1 MYGIFLL
8 RIRNGVYDM
17 WLIFA
22 IITAIAWGAANLF
35 YKKGS
40 EPTDKYSHLKIVTM
54 VGFAMGIHAFIYLI
68 IKDFNYHPFDMIRYL
83 PVSAMYI
90 ISMTIGY
97 IGLRYIELSIAA
109 PVQNSAG
116 AVSAI
121 LLFIF
126 FPREMAIID
135 ILAVVIITTGVIGLA
150 MIEKKIEDDIRRL
163 EQTYVDPKY
172 QLGFMAITFPILY
185 AVIDGIGTFADGV
198 YLDELELIS
207 EDAALISYEFT
218 FFIVAVI
225 SFVYVR
231 FIKKEDF
238 FIFKERD
245 RAYAAIL
252 ETTGQFFYV
261 FAMAGNAIIAAP
273 LIAAHGIFSVILS
286 RIFLKEIMS
295 RGQYVMIAIVMLGI
309 ILLGISEG
317 M

>member
-1 MYGIFLL
+1 
-8 RIRNGVYDM
+8 M
-17 WLIFA
+17 WLISA
-22 IITAIAWGAANLF
+22 ILAAVAWGAANLF

-40 EPTDKYSHLKIVTM
+40 EPTDRYSHLKIVTM
-54 VGFAMGIHAFIYLI
+54 VGFVMGIHAFIYLI
-68 IKDFNYHPFDMIRYL
+68 IKDFNFNPFDMIRYL

-90 ISMTIGY
+90 LSMTIGY
-97 IGLRYIELSIAA
+97 VGLRYIELSIAA

-126 FPREMAIID
+126 FPRQMHWMD
-135 ILAVVIITTGVIGLA
+135 ILAVVIITAGVIGLA
-150 MIEKKIEDDIRRL
+150 MIEKKIEDEIHTL
-163 EQTYVDPKY
+163 QEGYIDPKY
-172 QLGFMAITFPILY
+172 QLSVMAITFPILY
-185 AVIDGIGTFADGV
+185 AVIDGLGTFADGI

-207 EDAALISYEFT
+207 EDAALLAYEFT
-218 FFIVAVI
+218 FFIVAVLAY
-225 SFVYVR
+225 SYVKFV
-231 FIKKEDF
+231 KKEPF
-238 FIFKERD
+238 FILKERD
-245 RAYAAIL
+245 RTYAAIL

-295 RGQYVMIAIVMLGI
+295 RGQYIMIAIVMLGI

>member
-1 MYGIFLL
+1 
-8 RIRNGVYDM
+8 M
-17 WLIFA
+17 WLISA
-22 IITAIAWGAANLF
+22 ILAASAWGAANLF

-40 EPTDKYSHLKIVTM
+40 EPTDRYSHLKIVTM
-54 VGFAMGIHAFIYLI
+54 VGFVMGIHAFIYLI
-68 IKDFNYHPFDMIRYL
+68 MKDFNYNPIDMLRYL

-90 ISMTIGY
+90 ISMTFGY

-126 FPREMAIID
+126 FPREMHYLD
-135 ILAVVIITTGVIGLA
+135 VMAVIIITTGVIGLA
-150 MIEKKIEDDIRRL
+150 MIEKKIEDRVRQL
-163 EQTYVDPKY
+163 EGHKIDPKY
-172 QLGFMAITFPILY
+172 QLSVMAITFPILY
-185 AVIDGIGTFADGV
+185 AVIDGLGTFADGI

-207 EDAALISYEFT
+207 EDAALLSYEFT
-218 FFIVAVI
+218 FFLVAFGSYI
-225 SFVYVR
+225 YVR
-231 FIKKEDF
+231 FIKKQPF
-238 FIFKERD
+238 FILKERD
-245 RAYAAIL
+245 RTYAAIL

-286 RIFLKEIMS
+286 RIFLKEVMS
-295 RGQYVMIAIVMLGI
+295 RGQYIMIAIVMLGI